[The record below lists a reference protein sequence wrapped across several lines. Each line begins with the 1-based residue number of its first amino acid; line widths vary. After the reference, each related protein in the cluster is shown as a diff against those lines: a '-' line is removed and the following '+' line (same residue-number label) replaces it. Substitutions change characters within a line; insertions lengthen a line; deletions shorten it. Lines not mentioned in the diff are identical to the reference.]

1 MSESRLF
8 NFVLPE
14 PLRDRIT
21 GFAADNSLSLAAAVR
36 VLIIRGLDNGPH
48 DRAGSAGKLK
58 KGGDRAAVRPGRQS
72 PTMRKES

>member
-1 MSESRLF
+1 MSRLF

-21 GFAADNSLSLAAAVR
+21 GYAADNSLSLAAAVR

-48 DRAGSAGKLK
+48 NQAGPGGRIT
-58 KGGDRAAVRPGRQS
+58 KGSGRPAHRTARS
-72 PTMRKES
+72 TPTTRKES